1 MSAWQNLINYIES
14 NFRVADHVRSDNG
27 DVIGLRLHFSVAD
40 DRKQVVF
47 VFVQT
52 LMDGDEEW
60 IEIESP
66 IGRFGEISLAD
77 ALEKTSNMVCGN
89 LGKTGDHVTLVH
101 SAPIENLDVNEFER
115 PLRLIV
121 TCLLYTS
128 DAADE

>member
-1 MSAWQNLINYIES
+1 
-14 NFRVADHVRSDNG
+14 
-27 DVIGLRLHFSVAD
+27 
-40 DRKQVVF
+40 
-47 VFVQT
+47 
-52 LMDGDEEW
+52 MDGDEEW

-121 TCLLYTS
+121 TS
-128 DAADE
+128 ADRLERELTGADRY